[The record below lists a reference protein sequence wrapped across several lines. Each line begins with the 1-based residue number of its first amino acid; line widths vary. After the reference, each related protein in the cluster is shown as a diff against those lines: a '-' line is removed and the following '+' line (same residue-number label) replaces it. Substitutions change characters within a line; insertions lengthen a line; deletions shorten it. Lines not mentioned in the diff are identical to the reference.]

1 MSAEPLLELD
11 GLTKRFGGL
20 TAVDDLSFGVEA
32 NEIVGLIGPN
42 GSGKTTTFD
51 LITGFLR
58 PDAGTV
64 TFEGHDLTDRRPYE
78 VARRGLGRTFQ
89 RTKPFGK
96 LTVFENL
103 LVPETPTLSEDAKLD
118 RARTLVD
125 DLNLGAVA
133 DADAETLSGG
143 QKKLLEIARVL
154 MLDPSLILF
163 DEPSAGVN
171 PALMDDILDHIATLN
186 DRGRTVLIIE
196 HDMSI
201 IDELCDTVVV
211 MSDGRLV
218 ASGTFDEIQAD
229 SAVRDAYLGT

>member
-1 MSAEPLLELD
+1 MSGDPLLELD

-20 TAVDDLSFGVEA
+20 TAVDDLSFGVGT

-51 LITGFLR
+51 LVTGFLR

-64 TFEGHDLTDRRPYE
+64 TFEGRDLTGRRPYE

-103 LVPETPTLSEDAKLD
+103 LVPETPGLSEDAKLS

-125 DLNLGAVA
+125 DLDLGAVA

-171 PALMDDILDHIATLN
+171 PALMDDILDHIAKLN

>member
-1 MSAEPLLELD
+1 
-11 GLTKRFGGL
+11 
-20 TAVDDLSFGVEA
+20 
-32 NEIVGLIGPN
+32 
-42 GSGKTTTFD
+42 
-51 LITGFLR
+51 
-58 PDAGTV
+58 
-64 TFEGHDLTDRRPYE
+64 
-78 VARRGLGRTFQ
+78 
-89 RTKPFGK
+89 
-96 LTVFENL
+96 VFENL

-125 DLNLGAVA
+125 DLDLGAVA